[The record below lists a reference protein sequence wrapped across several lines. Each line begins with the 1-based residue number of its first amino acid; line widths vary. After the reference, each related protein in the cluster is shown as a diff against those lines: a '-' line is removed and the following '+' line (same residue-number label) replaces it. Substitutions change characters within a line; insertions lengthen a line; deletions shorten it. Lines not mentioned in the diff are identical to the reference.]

1 MPLVTYP
8 GGQRERD
15 IYLYWWDKRDGDA
28 WSGWGITPD
37 FPGNQEFIL
46 HGHGPRDTKHP
57 ARLDTE
63 RLSPPKFKVCA
74 RDTALVQDSSLPTAR
89 TGPCTPT
96 FAKRLTSRRE
106 T

>member
-15 IYLYWWDKRDGDA
+15 IYLYWWDKRDGVAGGSRQTFPATKSLFSMDLA
-28 WSGWGITPD
+28 TQSTPLVWTPNG
-37 FPGNQEFIL
+37 F
-46 HGHGPRDTKHP
+46 HHCK
-57 ARLDTE
+57 
-63 RLSPPKFKVCA
+63 PKFKVCA

-89 TGPCTPT
+89 TGPRTPT